1 MGPLGY
7 AGSLAHGELDGSLQR
22 VVDRFPAR
30 VGVCAV
36 DSVGNSCVNG
46 QESFSLQS
54 VMKLV
59 VSLAALDAVDRHA
72 LQLNEQIVV
81 HREDLSL
88 YVQPLA
94 DLVGAAGYTL
104 TLGDLIHRA
113 IVDSDSAAAD
123 ILIRRLGGVDR
134 IQQYLNQKMIKG
146 VRIDRDERHLQTEIV
161 GLTWRP
167 EYVNADTLEK
177 AIAGIPAER
186 RAEAY
191 HKYQRDLRDTATPL
205 GMALLLQRLA
215 SGELL
220 SPGST
225 RYALATM
232 AQTVTFPDRLKAGV
246 PDGWICMHKTGTSG
260 SWDSVTAATNDVA
273 ILKAPDGTY
282 ISLVVFIA
290 DTRQPANAR
299 SRVMRKI
306 TSVTVASF
314 R

>member
-1 MGPLGY
+1 
-7 AGSLAHGELDGSLQR
+7 LQQ
-22 VVDRFPAR
+22 VVGHFPAR

-72 LQLNEQIVV
+72 LELNEQIVV

-94 DLVGAAGYTL
+94 GLVGAEGYTV
-104 TLGDLIHRA
+104 TIGELIHRA

-123 ILIRRLGGVDR
+123 ILIRRLGGAR
-134 IQQYLNQKMIKG
+134 QIQQYLDQKRIQG

-167 EYVNADTLEK
+167 EYVNASTLEE
-177 AIAGIPAER
+177 AIARVPAQR

-191 HKYQRDLRDTATPL
+191 HKYQRDPRDTATPL

-225 RYALATM
+225 QFALATM

-246 PDGWICMHKTGTSG
+246 PEGWICMHKTGTSG
-260 SWDSVTAATNDVA
+260 SWDGVTAATNDVG

-290 DTRQPANAR
+290 DSKQPPKAR

-306 TSVTVASF
+306 AALTVASF